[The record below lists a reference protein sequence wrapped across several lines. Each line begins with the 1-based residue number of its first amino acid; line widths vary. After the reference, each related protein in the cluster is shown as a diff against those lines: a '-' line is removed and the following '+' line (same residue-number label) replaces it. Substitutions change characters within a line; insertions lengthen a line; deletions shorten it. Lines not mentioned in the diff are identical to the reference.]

1 MGNTQT
7 SIVSGNLI
15 QTFLAPPS
23 DPLSSFYGGLEL
35 SPEDSISYAFVG
47 VYQSGDLFVL
57 LEDYNIEVTDRIAQ
71 SSQISVDPA
80 DYEALKGLGV
90 NNPELIL
97 AVTYF
102 TNYFDTTT

>member
-1 MGNTQT
+1 
-7 SIVSGNLI
+7 LRR
-15 QTFLAPPS
+15 
-23 DPLSSFYGGLEL
+23 LSS
-35 SPEDSISYAFVG
+35 DSTLVMVNGKQRHRAPLLPFKVVAYLTD
-47 VYQSGDLFVL
+47 DLFVL